1 MTGSRRYLLGTV
13 LLGPAVFGGGTAHA
27 APAAPAAPA
36 ALSTTL
42 FDDIVV
48 TASRNSAASVAPSQT
63 PREAIE
69 PQSIVT
75 QRFIDDFIPVSGDYS
90 QTIKFTPSFSFSAP
104 NGAGGSESKSQ
115 VLRGF
120 ADGQYNVTIDG
131 IPFGDSND
139 FTHHTTSFFP
149 AGVLGTVTVD
159 RGPGQASTIG
169 YATFGGSVALHSR
182 LLAERM
188 SGLAEVGFGSNGDK
202 VGRIEAQTGSL
213 NSSGTRFL
221 VDYLIHA
228 TDGALQYAGLTTQ
241 QAVFKFEQPLGSDWD
256 VGVFASYNHTG
267 YENWSGITP
276 NQLALYGKDFGALN
290 NNPKS
295 ILYRGYNVKTK
306 DTDFEYIQLK
316 GELASIKIENK
327 LYTFSYGNTEHNGD
341 NQTDLGLVPS
351 VPTPGFG
358 TPAGPK
364 GNLDVRGNVT
374 FNGYRDY
381 GDIFDASRAFAA
393 GVASGTL
400 TAGVWYEHQDNRR
413 YLQNVDWTLGGIPSV
428 APGADPV
435 GFFGKNAL
443 GQTGTGSFSYNL
455 YSYVDTTQPFVQYE
469 WTPTDTLKI
478 TPGFKHI
485 DFSRYQVGPVNQTS
499 LLPINY
505 KAEYAASLGYLS
517 ANWKIL
523 PTTSVYAEIAQ
534 GFLAPNA
541 NLLYTP
547 IVTRNTFAPQKTLNY
562 QAGAVYSSARAVLS
576 FDAYYIDFNN
586 FITTAIDFTTTPNQ
600 TYSINGG
607 GVVYKGLEAEATVVV
622 GRGFSLFVGGSL
634 NSAKTKGSNQRAG
647 EDLWVAGAP
656 DFTAAAGPIYDS
668 ATLYG
673 SLLTKVV
680 GSRYFGA
687 NRINL
692 AQVNGQA
699 VPTAAAQIVDP
710 VTGIS
715 YNSNRL
721 GPYSTTDLTIGYRF
735 AMLRPAVKHLRVEFQ
750 MLNVLDS
757 RRATDTNGRLLAK
770 AGDAIDPAATTFQYL
785 TGRAFYGSVT
795 LEF

>member
-1 MTGSRRYLLGTV
+1 MTDRLRRYLLRTA
-13 LLGPAVFGGGTAHA
+13 LLGPALFHGAIATAV
-27 APAAPAAPA
+27 PAAASSPGA
-36 ALSTTL
+36 STTL

-48 TASRNSAASVAPSQT
+48 TASRNSAASVAPSQISLD
-63 PREAIE
+63 AIE

-75 QRFIDDFIPVSGDYS
+75 QRFIDDFIPLSGDYS

-159 RGPGQASTIG
+159 RGPGQADTIG

-182 LLAERM
+182 LLTDRS
-188 SGLAEVGFGSNGDK
+188 SGLAETGFGSFGDK
-202 VGRIEAQTGSL
+202 VGRVEAQTGVL
-213 NSSGTRFL
+213 NPSGTRFL
-221 VDYLIHA
+221 VDYLIHT
-228 TDGALQYAGLTTQ
+228 TDGALRYAGLTTQ

-267 YENWSGITP
+267 YNNWSGITN
-276 NQLALYGKDFGALN
+276 NQLALYGKNFGALN
-290 NNPKS
+290 DNPQS

-316 GELASIKIENK
+316 GEIASIKIENK
-327 LYTFSYGNTEHNGD
+327 LYTFSYGNSERNGD
-341 NQTDLGLVPS
+341 NQTNLGLVPT

-358 TPAGPK
+358 TLAGPK
-364 GNLDVRGNVT
+364 GNLDVRGNLT

-381 GDIFDASRAFAA
+381 GDIFNASRSFDA
-393 GVASGTL
+393 GLASGKL

-413 YLQNVDWTLGGIPSV
+413 YLQNVDWTLGGVPSV
-428 APGADPV
+428 APGVDPA

-443 GQTGTGSFSYNL
+443 GQTGTGSYSYNL

-469 WTPTDTLKI
+469 WLPIDTLTI
-478 TPGFKHI
+478 TPGYKHI
-485 DFSRYQVGPVNQTS
+485 DFSRYQVGPVNQVS

-505 KAEYAASLGYLS
+505 KAEYTANLGYLS
-517 ANWKIL
+517 ANWHVSPHTAI
-523 PTTSVYAEIAQ
+523 YAEVAQ

-547 IVTRNTFAPQKTLNY
+547 IVDQNTFAPQKTLNY
-562 QAGAVYSSARAVLS
+562 QAGAVYSTARMILS
-576 FDAYYIDFNN
+576 VDAYYIDFNN
-586 FITTAIDFTTTPNQ
+586 FITTATNFSVTPNQ

-607 GVVYKGLEAEATVVV
+607 GVVYKGVEAEATVIL
-622 GRGFSLFVGGSL
+622 GHGISLFASGSL

-656 DFTAAAGPIYDS
+656 DFTAAAGPIYDGK
-668 ATLYG
+668 TLYG

-687 NRINL
+687 NRTNL

-715 YNSNRL
+715 YGANRL

-735 AMLRPAVKHLRVEFQ
+735 AALTSALKHIRVEFQ
-750 MLNVLDS
+750 MLNILDS

-785 TGRAFYGSVT
+785 TGRSFYGSLT
-795 LEF
+795 FEF